1 MKEYV
6 AGRVINIY
14 NPKDEVLTGIF
25 MTIMKKNPIGTAPLQ
40 LEGVNVENFDFS
52 DLKIKH
58 VEYWDY
64 SNIIIKKIN
73 LF

>member
-1 MKEYV
+1 
-6 AGRVINIY
+6 
-14 NPKDEVLTGIF
+14 

-40 LEGVNVENFDFS
+40 LEGVKVENYDFS